1 MSGAPYT
8 EWAARSL
15 LCPALLSPQGLAQ
28 AAWLILSLLAY
39 RLYTVVPRLVKFVDI
54 LTNWYVRMN
63 RRRLKVRT
71 WWWEEQSVCS
81 LRGEMQE
88 GKWEQPKGK
97 IATLLTAVVEAF
109 FFFSLYINC
118 WLSFDRQGPISSRN
132 HFVYF
137 HNTIVDMSYWGE
149 SLLHVGV
156 NWADCLEF
164 TDIVRCSCDL
174 AFTP

>member
-1 MSGAPYT
+1 
-8 EWAARSL
+8 
-15 LCPALLSPQGLAQ
+15 
-28 AAWLILSLLAY
+28 
-39 RLYTVVPRLVKFVDI
+39 
-54 LTNWYVRMN
+54 MN

-81 LRGEMQE
+81 LRGEMQ
-88 GKWEQPKGK
+88 
-97 IATLLTAVVEAF
+97 ATLLTAVVEAF

-156 NWADCLEF
+156 N
-164 TDIVRCSCDL
+164 
-174 AFTP
+174 

>member
-118 WLSFDRQGPISSRN
+118 WLSFDRQGPISSRTLSCV
-132 HFVYF
+132 FSQ
-137 HNTIVDMSYWGE
+137 HNCRQVILGRKCPGPCSI
-149 SLLHVGV
+149 
-156 NWADCLEF
+156 NWADFLEF
-164 TDIVRCSCDL
+164 SRYCQVWL
-174 AFTP
+174 